1 MICKCQYILCAM
13 FQQSHHSGRFGRFC
27 TIIGFSYCLIRCLS
41 FPADVAPTCFC
52 SWIIWMVPTFNSDWH
67 VHLYIPYM
75 FVACFWNY
83 AAGINEIGCYLLH
96 IPWFRAPQVTWS
108 SLDKNWWNQ
117 KGGVSY
123 HSTHGE
129 LLFSC
134 WQLHHV
140 GDTVDGSEIPNTHLG
155 GMKPCD

>member
-1 MICKCQYILCAM
+1 MPVHFMCYVSTKPPFWPVWAFLYYHW
-13 FQQSHHSGRFGRFC
+13 FQLLLD
-27 TIIGFSYCLIRCLS
+27 TLLVLS
-41 FPADVAPTCFC
+41 CGNC
-52 SWIIWMVPTFNSDWH
+52 SNLFLVPTFNSDWH